1 MGPVLSYRLAH
12 MIDMQPAAARL
23 AGVIANVSD
32 DDLAKPT
39 PCPDASVGDLIDHI
53 RTFSVA
59 FTRSARKEGR
69 GGPPPQANAANLP
82 PDWRQTTP
90 DALHTLASAWREPG
104 AWDGMSHAGPL
115 ELPADIAGLV
125 AVDELLVHGW
135 DIAVATGQ
143 PYDAADDEVEA
154 AMSFVTNFDAPRDGS
169 LFGPVVDV
177 PEDAPPLRRLLG
189 LTGRDPNWQ
198 SPELA

>member
-1 MGPVLSYRLAH
+1 

-23 AGVIANVSD
+23 AGVIAGVSD

-39 PCPDASVGDLIDHI
+39 PCPDASVGGLIDHI

-69 GGPPPQANAANLP
+69 DGPPPQANPANLP
-82 PDWRQTTP
+82 GDWRQTTP
-90 DALHTLASAWREPG
+90 DALATLAAAWGEPG
-104 AWDGMSHAGPL
+104 AWDGMSHAGPI
-115 ELPADIAGLV
+115 EMSADMAGLV
-125 AVDELLVHGW
+125 AVDELVVHGW

-143 PYDAADDEVEA
+143 PYDVSDDEVAA
-154 AMSFVTNFDAPRDGS
+154 AMSFVANFHVPRDGG
-169 LFGPVVDV
+169 LFGPIVDV
-177 PEDAPPLRRLLG
+177 PEDAPPLDRLLG

-198 SPELA
+198 PPAS